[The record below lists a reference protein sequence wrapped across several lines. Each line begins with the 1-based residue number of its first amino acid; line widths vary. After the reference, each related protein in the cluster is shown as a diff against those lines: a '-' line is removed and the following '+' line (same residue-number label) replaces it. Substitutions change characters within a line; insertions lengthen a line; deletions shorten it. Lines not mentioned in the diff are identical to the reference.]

1 MNPIK
6 HKEKHVTMKMV
17 LPLVLA
23 FCLLLPCSSIIVLA
37 EEGNISENVQ
47 YDPNSY
53 DEKVLNI
60 LDDELILELQDLI
73 DTEISENPNITED
86 ELNIKIMDYITQQ
99 YAAVPTP
106 YGYLPQYESSLNSA
120 EKSLYASNPVK
131 GTFALSC
138 AINAT
143 NTANSLFVSDAL
155 YLGNGDAFRHAYW
168 CGLITDGYGAS
179 YAKQWGDAHESN
191 TPAGIDKTMDLRNNQ
206 SGINIASGITG
217 PYFAPRFQQEL
228 LSQISSGK
236 LVRIVNNKLV
246 ATNGTGR
253 K

>member
-1 MNPIK
+1 M
-6 HKEKHVTMKMV
+6 
-17 LPLVLA
+17 
-23 FCLLLPCSSIIVLA
+23 
-37 EEGNISENVQ
+37 
-47 YDPNSY
+47 YNSY

-86 ELNIKIMDYITQQ
+86 ELNIKIMDNITQQ

-106 YGYLPQYESSLNSA
+106 YSYLPQYESSLNSA
-120 EKSLYASNPVK
+120 GKSLYASNPVK

-143 NTANSLFVSDAL
+143 NTANSLFVSDEL

-217 PYFAPRFQQEL
+217 PYFAPRFSQEL